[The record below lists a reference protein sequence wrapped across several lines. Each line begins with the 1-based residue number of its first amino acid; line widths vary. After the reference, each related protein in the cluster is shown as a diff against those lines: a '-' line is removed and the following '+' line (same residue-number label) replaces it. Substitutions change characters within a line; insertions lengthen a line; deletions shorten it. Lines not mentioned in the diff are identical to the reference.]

1 MPDTKLDTFEDLPEM
16 QNEENNQLHIN
27 GFDHPYNIT
36 QKYTFLTDINRD
48 IERNPEE
55 FAFCEAKTPNV
66 VFPGI
71 PQNRPLCSPANSITF
86 DGKPSPVRPDGVL
99 KRHPD
104 TPFAVAKAQ
113 SIPRTP
119 TRCVANA
126 SLTPRY
132 GVLTL
137 LSTNLESNLGDNQ
150 SSDINVSICLFRKNK
165 HRIIT
170 NIDNDDLRH
179 QMKTNDRALE
189 LEYLSYYMD
198 KKNDNHFVFP
208 TFIYQLDDYRMMDD
222 QDEDVDPFK
231 EACIEH
237 ILNLFSMEQIKHS
250 RKTKKDNHNAIDFG
264 YHGMIRHEDT
274 VYVFFNMSAI
284 EQSFQTSPTHYE
296 THPAVWAV
304 VDEIVRK
311 QSVFHIPV
319 DQSIVDLFTKNPML
333 WNITHEGTSLS
344 FPRAMYNVV
353 PTITEKRHIDADDID
368 ELYENVEMPDY
379 KTATYTTTRKSKP
392 SNIIAPILPFAHS
405 DLFAE
410 RFLFT
415 DKPIP
420 SNNSISHFDN
430 GLPKYKR
437 FVVFIYNP
445 KFLFSKKFKSHHK
458 WINDYPQNFVENM
471 DEDDDET
478 VESYREIPCI
488 CFSQKLKHH
497 KPIELWGV
505 IHDDLFAEIAIT

>member
-1 MPDTKLDTFEDLPEM
+1 MNIYQFIKHLEKIES
-16 QNEENNQLHIN
+16 NNQQNVL
-27 GFDHPYNIT
+27 P
-36 QKYTFLTDINRD
+36 KYTFLTDINR
-48 IERNPEE
+48 
-55 FAFCEAKTPNV
+55 T
-66 VFPGI
+66 GYS
-71 PQNRPLCSPANSITF
+71 CSPTNS
-86 DGKPSPVRPDGVL
+86 
-99 KRHPD
+99 
-104 TPFAVAKAQ
+104 
-113 SIPRTP
+113 
-119 TRCVANA
+119 
-126 SLTPRY
+126 
-132 GVLTL
+132 L
-137 LSTNLESNLGDNQ
+137 LSTNLESNLGDSQ
-150 SSDINVSICLFRKNK
+150 KTDIRVSICLFRKNI
-165 HRIIT
+165 HTVLREVE
-170 NIDNDDLRH
+170 DL
-179 QMKTNDRALE
+179 QNPKKQSVD

-198 KKNDNHFVFP
+198 KKDGNNHFGFP
-208 TFIYQLDDYRMMDD
+208 SFMYLLDDYRMLDD
-222 QDEDVDPFK
+222 QDEDVDTFK

-250 RKTKKDNHNAIDFG
+250 RKTKNKDKNNHRTQSYNAIDFG
-264 YHGMIRHEDT
+264 YHGMIRHDDD

-296 THPAVWAV
+296 SHPAVWAV

-311 QSVFHIPV
+311 QSVFHIPINP
-319 DQSIVDLFTKNPML
+319 SIVDLFTKNPML
-333 WNITHEGTSLS
+333 WNITHEGTSIS

-353 PTITEKRHIDADDID
+353 PSGLDNRHIDAEDID
-368 ELYENVEMPDY
+368 ELYENVETPDY

-420 SNNSISHFDN
+420 SHNTIPHFDN

-445 KFLFSKKFKSHHK
+445 KFLFSKKFKSHRK

-478 VESYREIPCI
+478 VESYRQIPCI

-497 KPIELWGV
+497 KPVELWGV
-505 IHDDLFAEIAIT
+505 IHDDLFAEIATA

>member
-1 MPDTKLDTFEDLPEM
+1 
-16 QNEENNQLHIN
+16 
-27 GFDHPYNIT
+27 
-36 QKYTFLTDINRD
+36 
-48 IERNPEE
+48 
-55 FAFCEAKTPNV
+55 
-66 VFPGI
+66 
-71 PQNRPLCSPANSITF
+71 
-86 DGKPSPVRPDGVL
+86 
-99 KRHPD
+99 
-104 TPFAVAKAQ
+104 
-113 SIPRTP
+113 
-119 TRCVANA
+119 
-126 SLTPRY
+126 
-132 GVLTL
+132 
-137 LSTNLESNLGDNQ
+137 
-150 SSDINVSICLFRKNK
+150 
-165 HRIIT
+165 
-170 NIDNDDLRH
+170 
-179 QMKTNDRALE
+179 
-189 LEYLSYYMD
+189 MD
-198 KKNDNHFVFP
+198 KKTDNHFGFP
-208 TFIYQLDDYRMMDD
+208 SFTYQLDDYRMLDD

-250 RKTKKDNHNAIDFG
+250 RKTKKDKHNAIDFG

-284 EQSFQTSPTHYE
+284 EQSFQTSPAHYE
-296 THPAVWAV
+296 THPVVWAV

-311 QSVFHIPV
+311 QSVFHIPINP
-319 DQSIVDLFTKNPML
+319 SIVDLFTKNPML

-353 PTITEKRHIDADDID
+353 PSGLRQVQSEALVKQRTKDLKDYPEKIYLRRIIDNHHIDADDIE

-415 DKPIP
+415 DKSIP
-420 SNNSISHFDN
+420 SHNSIPHFEN

-471 DEDDDET
+471 DEEDDET
-478 VESYREIPCI
+478 VESYRQIPCI

-505 IHDDLFAEIAIT
+505 IHDDLFSEIATA